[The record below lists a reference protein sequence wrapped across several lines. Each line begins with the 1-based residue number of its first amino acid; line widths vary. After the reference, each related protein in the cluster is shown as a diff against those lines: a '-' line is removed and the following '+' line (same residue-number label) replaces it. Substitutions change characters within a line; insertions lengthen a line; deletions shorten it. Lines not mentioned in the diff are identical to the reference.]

1 MTIACSKCGR
11 VHTLP
16 EGASDN
22 KRLSFFCSQCG
33 HRVVV
38 DGRRNFVAGTT
49 GTASFKEAA
58 ASPSISS
65 LLESTSCLFSVQTF
79 LVSTLFSIVAFL
91 LLSSVSFV
99 IVKNASFFLSNRLIL
114 ALLGATTAALLIY
127 GYGIVLYLIA
137 KIRYYKIDHP
147 HEESVDWKFILFDFH
162 EDSITLF
169 VFFVCIPFLVL
180 LLSLPVCLLDD
191 GGILYSGLA
200 FPFIMPLAL
209 FCVILFTFL
218 RIVPA
223 ALAAKALYFR
233 QAVSSL
239 KKFAIREALHIPVYA
254 VLIDMIASLISLIVL
269 SFFWLAIFATLA
281 VFASF
286 LDPSITGQFK
296 TLASSGFLQLSGI
309 SAMSDISFAAKA
321 GTLLIAFFLLV
332 SVLLSFSFVITV
344 RQNLTAQ
351 ACWIMYSNPGKSI
364 PKYVL
369 VLIFTACA
377 LVFASMLW
385 TLPFVRLLFR

>member
-49 GTASFKEAA
+49 GTASFKEADV
-58 ASPSISS
+58 SPSISS

-79 LVSTLFSIVAFL
+79 LVSALFSIAAFL
-91 LLSSVSFV
+91 LLSSVSLF
-99 IVKNASFFLSNRLIL
+99 IVKNAAFFFSNHLIL
-114 ALLGATTAALLIY
+114 VLLCASTAVLLIY
-127 GYGIVLYLIA
+127 GYSIVLYLIA

-147 HEESVDWKFILFDFH
+147 HEESVDWKFILFDFQ
-162 EDSITLF
+162 EDSVTLF
-169 VFFVCIPFLVL
+169 VFFICIPILILFLA
-180 LLSLPVCLLDD
+180 LPVCLLDD

-200 FPFIMPLAL
+200 FPFIVPLAL
-209 FCVILFTFL
+209 FCVVMFTFL
-218 RIVPA
+218 GIVPA
-223 ALAAKALYFR
+223 ALAGKALYFR

-239 KKFAIREALHIPVYA
+239 KKFAVREALHIPVYA
-254 VLIDMIASLISLIVL
+254 MLIDMITSLVSLVML
-269 SFFWLAIFATLA
+269 SFFWLAVFAT
-281 VFASF
+281 FAILGSLF
-286 LDPSITGQFK
+286 DPSFSGHFK
-296 TLASSGFLQLSGI
+296 TFASSGFLQLSGI
-309 SAMSDISFAAKA
+309 SAISDVSFSMKA
-321 GTLLIAFFLLV
+321 GTLLIAFFLVV

-351 ACWIMYSNPGKSI
+351 ACWIMYSNPGRSI

-369 VLIFTACA
+369 VLIFAACA
-377 LVFASMLW
+377 LIFMCMLW
-385 TLPFVRLLFR
+385 MFPFFRLLFR